1 MSLPNRRSS
10 ACEAG
15 SLYTDANLDITDTV
29 KLTAGV
35 RYSEETKSYI
45 RTNFN
50 RLTGAVASVE
60 SNRKSF
66 HSTNPRLGIEWRPI
80 PGLLLFATATSGFK
94 SRSEEH
100 TSELQS
106 IMCFTY

>member
-1 MSLPNRRSS
+1 M
-10 ACEAG
+10 
-15 SLYTDANLDITDTV
+15 YITDTV

-94 SRSEEH
+94 SGGFDPGIPADDFFPEKIWAYESGLKTRDRKSTRLNSSH
-100 TSELQS
+100 
-106 IMCFTY
+106 

>member
-1 MSLPNRRSS
+1 M
-10 ACEAG
+10 
-15 SLYTDANLDITDTV
+15 YITDTV

-94 SRSEEH
+94 SGGFNPRTEGRRVGQECVS
-100 TSELQS
+100 TVSFWGS
-106 IMCFTY
+106 PYP